1 MSIKNYVLS
10 FKDDLDFL
18 IRDFIKDIINY
29 IKNRYFIK
37 THYLRTNLTPGR
49 YYEFE
54 YRVLNGIFNEF
65 IYFME
70 VEKYRNN
77 QNILNLEITNSQ
89 QDKWELDAYKW
100 WKITRPQRPDPFN
113 FSGLADYFDK
123 RNGDY
128 SLLYSNYQDLE
139 KRYYEED
146 TYWLIELIKRRE
158 EIWH

>member
-1 MSIKNYVLS
+1 MSIRS
-10 FKDDLDFL
+10 FIDDLDFS
-18 IRDFIKDIINY
+18 IRDFINDTINY

-54 YRVLNGIFNEF
+54 YRVLNGIFSEF

-70 VEKYRNN
+70 VEKYKNHPD
-77 QNILNLEITNSQ
+77 ILNSLITNSQ
-89 QDKWELDAYKW
+89 QEQDKWELEAYKW
-100 WKITRPQRPDPFN
+100 WKITRPQRPDIFT
-113 FSGLADYFDK
+113 FSGLADYIDK

-128 SLLYSNYQDLE
+128 SSLYSNYQDLE

-146 TYWLIELIKRRE
+146 TYWLIQLIKRRE
-158 EIWH
+158 KIWH